1 MIYETSKELK
11 KIRQK
16 IIKKADSIKKINL
29 DKNKIN
35 I

>member
-16 IIKKADSIKKINL
+16 IKKKADSIKKINL